1 MSDMKVVI
9 IELAA
14 IFAVLSIGVSRMDM
28 WIFSLGDLMRELRDY
43 VRDRKKEEE
52 AAMNQP

>member
-14 IFAVLSIGVSRMDM
+14 IFGVLSIGVSRIDM